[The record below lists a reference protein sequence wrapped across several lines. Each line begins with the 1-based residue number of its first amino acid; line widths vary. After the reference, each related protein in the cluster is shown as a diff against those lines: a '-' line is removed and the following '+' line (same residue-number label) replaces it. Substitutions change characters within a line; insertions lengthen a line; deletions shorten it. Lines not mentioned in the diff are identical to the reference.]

1 MINELKGS
9 RGSKMKPW
17 LYVFALFFSQVALLL
32 LITIC
37 CWIFPQTIN
46 LLSTSIAA
54 ILLVLMSGV
63 FALGTVILII
73 RPSSVHEFL
82 DYFDLRLNICE
93 IKVISLL
100 LGFCL
105 GFAGVILSK
114 YNLVDSSRN
123 PNFSQIF
130 KESNFYIKYFFAL
143 ALIVFPF
150 IEEIVMRGFIYRIFR
165 DYYGILFSS
174 GLVLLIVLVTHWS
187 AMTASVPAFLILCIV
202 QVVLCLIYEKTNCLW
217 NSIICHATYNATL
230 GIYDLLFYK

>member
-1 MINELKGS
+1 MINDLNKIREKKS
-9 RGSKMKPW
+9 NPW
-17 LYVFALFFSQVALLL
+17 INIFALFFSQIALLL
-32 LITIC
+32 LIAIC
-37 CWIFPQTIN
+37 CWIFPQKIN
-46 LLSTSIAA
+46 LLSTSIGA

-82 DYFDLRLNICE
+82 DYFDLRLNIRE
-93 IKVISLL
+93 IKVISLP

-114 YNLVDSSRN
+114 YNLVDSSGN
-123 PNFSQIF
+123 PGFSQIF

-150 IEEIVMRGFIYRIFR
+150 IEEIVMRGFIYRTFR
-165 DYYGILFSS
+165 DYYGMLFSF
-174 GLVLLIVLVTHWS
+174 GLVFLIALVIHWS
-187 AMTASVPAFLILCIV
+187 SMTASVSAFLIICIL
-202 QVVLCLIYEKTNCLW
+202 QVVLCYIYEKTNCLW

-230 GIYDLLFYK
+230 GIHDLLFYK